1 MIKEFT
7 IDINED
13 QLTNI
18 KSKIEHYPWL
28 SIENMEEWTHGTNK
42 KYLKELCDYWL

>member
-18 KSKIEHYPWL
+18 KSKIEHYPWNHL
-28 SIENMEEWTHGTNK
+28 SKIWKNGHMEQIKNI
-42 KYLKELCDYWL
+42 